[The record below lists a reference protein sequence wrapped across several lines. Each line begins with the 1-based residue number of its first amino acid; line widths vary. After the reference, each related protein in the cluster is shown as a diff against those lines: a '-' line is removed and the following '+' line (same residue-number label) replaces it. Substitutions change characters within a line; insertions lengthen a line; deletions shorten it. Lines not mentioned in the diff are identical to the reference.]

1 MSEIKTIYGNNIA
14 PPPELKN
21 KILDIETKLTDEGIT
36 GGSYA
41 QNVNT
46 DCWNKVDLTLGTLF
60 STKGVRRAYFSYE
73 LTSTD
78 KSNKYVSLETLIKSL
93 NSPYSDSNDNRIFN
107 LWCFASSTQW
117 DTVSQMKYINSVIT
131 NSVTLNED
139 RLEFM
144 PGDSAEGREHNYL
157 VGYIEFG

>member
-1 MSEIKTIYGNNIA
+1 M
-14 PPPELKN
+14 PPPDLEN
-21 KILDIETKLTDEGIT
+21 KILDIETKISDEGIT
-36 GGSYA
+36 GSSYL

-46 DCWNKVDLTLGTLF
+46 DYWNRADLSLGTLF
-60 STKGVRRAYFSYE
+60 STINVRRAYFSYE
-73 LTSTD
+73 LTLTD

-93 NSPYSDSNDNRIFN
+93 NSSYSYSNNTRIFN

-117 DTVSQMKYINSVIT
+117 DTVSQMKFINSVISNT
-131 NSVTLNED
+131 VTLNED

-144 PGDSAEGREHNYL
+144 PGDSIDGRKHNYL